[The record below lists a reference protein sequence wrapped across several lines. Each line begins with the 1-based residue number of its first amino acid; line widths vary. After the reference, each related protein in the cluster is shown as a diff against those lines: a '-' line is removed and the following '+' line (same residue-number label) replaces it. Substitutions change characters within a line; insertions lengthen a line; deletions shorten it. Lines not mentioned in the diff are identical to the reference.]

1 MRLPSSGRRAPVP
14 AEMLP
19 ILNVVL
25 LLLGFFLML
34 AQPGTALRS
43 AELPRSRSAAP
54 AAAGSVLLRLHAD
67 GTLEADGR
75 VLPQT
80 ELAAWLRASAA
91 TELQL
96 QAPPAVPA
104 QRVLALLAVLRGA
117 GAQRVQLLV
126 SAEAPP

>member
-1 MRLPSSGRRAPVP
+1 MRLPSSGRREPAP

-34 AQPGTALRS
+34 AQPGTAPRS

-54 AAAGSVLLRLHAD
+54 ATTDGLLLRLHAD
-67 GTLEADGR
+67 GALEVEGR

-96 QAPPAVPA
+96 QAPAAAPA
-104 QRVLALLAVLRGA
+104 Q
-117 GAQRVQLLV
+117 
-126 SAEAPP
+126 